1 MQSHSRIVLF
11 CLFVL
16 FVGEIYAKDISYD
29 DSTRLLLVAL
39 DMKNHNDTK
48 NSLGVFE
55 HLFSKK
61 KKYIYLDNIIQLNM
75 KLRRYHTVIALTHRY
90 ATIYPNHEQTIY
102 QQRVKALVYTDRYKR
117 AIDTQKYIIKYYHSQ
132 FNLFN
137 LSKIHYRQKE
147 FENAQKY
154 AIEALSIKSNNK
166 IAVYYTNMLYNDMNQ
181 TTKAKQYLEYY
192 IQTHKPSYDLYVAMA
207 KIYIKN
213 NNISHTIDMTKKLYM
228 LTKQRNTTY
237 KYIDEFATKIL
248 RYMDTTQKLDMVK
261 FLKSQEIQTDML
273 LSLYLDVG
281 ELNKAQA
288 LTKELYMETKKLR
301 YYAQNSM
308 LQYELATNKND
319 VLDEV
324 ISEFNYIISK
334 DKHSRYLNF
343 LGYLL
348 IDHDVDIKRGL
359 KLAKQAVKKSPQ
371 NIAYKDSLAWGYYKQ
386 SQCDKAK
393 MVMYN
398 ILSDKT
404 ISDKT
409 ILEHNRKIRRC
420 K

>member
-1 MQSHSRIVLF
+1 
-11 CLFVL
+11 
-16 FVGEIYAKDISYD
+16 
-29 DSTRLLLVAL
+29 
-39 DMKNHNDTK
+39 
-48 NSLGVFE
+48 
-55 HLFSKK
+55 
-61 KKYIYLDNIIQLNM
+61 
-75 KLRRYHTVIALTHRY
+75 
-90 ATIYPNHEQTIY
+90 
-102 QQRVKALVYTDRYKR
+102 
-117 AIDTQKYIIKYYHSQ
+117 
-132 FNLFN
+132 
-137 LSKIHYRQKE
+137 
-147 FENAQKY
+147 
-154 AIEALSIKSNNK
+154 
-166 IAVYYTNMLYNDMNQ
+166 
-181 TTKAKQYLEYY
+181 
-192 IQTHKPSYDLYVAMA
+192 
-207 KIYIKN
+207 
-213 NNISHTIDMTKKLYM
+213 M

-386 SQCDKAK
+386 NLCDKAK
-393 MVMYN
+393 EVMDD
-398 ILSDKT
+398 ILTDKS
-404 ISDKT
+404 IKDKI
-409 ILEHNRKIRRC
+409 ILEHDQKIRNCR
-420 K
+420 